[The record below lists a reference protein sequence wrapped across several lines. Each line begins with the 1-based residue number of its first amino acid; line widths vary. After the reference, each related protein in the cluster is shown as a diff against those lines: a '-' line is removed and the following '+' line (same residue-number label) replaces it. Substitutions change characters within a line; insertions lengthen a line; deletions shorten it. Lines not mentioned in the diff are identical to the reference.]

1 MYGLNYKTTQ
11 EVTIVNLKK
20 QNTMKKVFLSFAF
33 LAAVLGASA
42 QSRSGREGASDAILR
57 GGYPTANSSH
67 SGNNGW
73 DKDDHR
79 NDRGRNDRDRREREE
94 RARRDE
100 AIRRINADYDYRIA
114 RVRED
119 RHLRNR
125 DRKRQIESLQR
136 ERLERIRDVQNDRYG
151 NYRGY

>member
-1 MYGLNYKTTQ
+1 
-11 EVTIVNLKK
+11 
-20 QNTMKKVFLSFAF
+20 MKKAILSFAF

-42 QSRSGREGASDAILR
+42 QSRSGREGAGDAILR
-57 GGYPTANSSH
+57 GGYPTANGGH
-67 SGNNGW
+67 SGNNGGW

-79 NDRGRNDRDRREREE
+79 KDRDRNDRDDRNRRDRDDRDRDE

-136 ERLERIRDVQNDRYG
+136 ERVDRIRDVQNGRYG